1 MGALR
6 ERGGGRDARHA
17 RDGMTQGWRRWVRIW
32 RRTPEADVDAE
43 VRFHLEARVE
53 ELVAAGETPEA
64 ARAHAVE
71 EFGDVARVRT
81 ELVAI
86 DRRMAERRKRAD
98 WWEGVWLDLRHAV
111 RGLVRSPGFTVMVAA
126 TLALGIGVNA
136 VVFSLLDRLFLQPPA
151 GVAHPEQVRRVL
163 VTQHNGRP
171 SGELWHRS
179 VYSYPEVRSVRNAAP
194 AGVTIAA
201 YVDDQVRLGRRG
213 DAPTASAAYV
223 VGDYFGVLGVRP
235 ALGRFFAQDEQDV
248 IGLSPVVVV
257 GRDFWI
263 HHLAGRTD
271 ILGQLLD
278 LGPHRYTIIGVAP
291 DGFRG
296 VSLDAVDLWL
306 PYNTIGSWTGRKA
319 DWYEALGTLSLSIL
333 ARTSSAPQWQRLVA
347 SATNVD
353 RGEFFHDSTAT
364 ASLASLNGAPGRDF
378 HTAEFSISQRL
389 GGVAF
394 IILLIACANVTNLM
408 LVRALGKRRE
418 IAVRLALGVS
428 RRRLVAQFLGEAMVV
443 ATIGGTAA
451 LVVTWWVAGLLRHT
465 LLPGLNWGSRGVST
479 RVMLFAILITLIAGV
494 VVGMLPA
501 VQGSRPELTSALK
514 AGAREGY
521 RVRSRTRSALL
532 ILQAALSVVLLA
544 GAGLFVRSLRHVR
557 AIDIGYDSRQLIFA
571 SAAPLDDDTAR
582 QREIS
587 AALPDLAARLDNLP
601 DVERTALAMVPPM
614 WGFSFED
621 LFIPGRD
628 SLQSVGPFGQPIVSF
643 VSPGYF
649 AATGMRIRR
658 GRGFAASDRPGA
670 EQVVVVNELMAR
682 SYWPKGDA
690 LGSCI
695 MLEQR
700 SAPCRRIVGIVT
712 DAHINQVTEQ
722 PAPAYFVPLAQA
734 PAGNKPGT
742 IIVRARAGQVQA
754 ARVAVIREMKN
765 RLGTDVVPQVIPMEA
780 VLAANFHKWQLGATL
795 FSVAGLL
802 ALVVAAVG
810 IYSTIA
816 YVVGQRRHEIG
827 VRIALGAQGAHV
839 ARVVIAQGVKVVI
852 VGVVIGIA
860 VALALG
866 KLVASLLYGVTAH
879 DPVVLGAVAAV
890 LVIVAIAAC
899 VVPAWRA
906 ARVDPM
912 ETLRAE

>member
-1 MGALR
+1 
-6 ERGGGRDARHA
+6 
-17 RDGMTQGWRRWVRIW
+17 
-32 RRTPEADVDAE
+32 
-43 VRFHLEARVE
+43 
-53 ELVAAGETPEA
+53 
-64 ARAHAVE
+64 
-71 EFGDVARVRT
+71 
-81 ELVAI
+81 
-86 DRRMAERRKRAD
+86 
-98 WWEGVWLDLRHAV
+98 
-111 RGLVRSPGFTVMVAA
+111 
-126 TLALGIGVNA
+126 
-136 VVFSLLDRLFLQPPA
+136 
-151 GVAHPEQVRRVL
+151 
-163 VTQHNGRP
+163 
-171 SGELWHRS
+171 
-179 VYSYPEVRSVRNAAP
+179 
-194 AGVTIAA
+194 
-201 YVDDQVRLGRRG
+201 
-213 DAPTASAAYV
+213 
-223 VGDYFGVLGVRP
+223 
-235 ALGRFFAQDEQDV
+235 
-248 IGLSPVVVV
+248 
-257 GRDFWI
+257 
-263 HHLAGRTD
+263 
-271 ILGQLLD
+271 
-278 LGPHRYTIIGVAP
+278 
-291 DGFRG
+291 
-296 VSLDAVDLWL
+296 
-306 PYNTIGSWTGRKA
+306 
-319 DWYEALGTLSLSIL
+319 
-333 ARTSSAPQWQRLVA
+333 
-347 SATNVD
+347 
-353 RGEFFHDSTAT
+353 
-364 ASLASLNGAPGRDF
+364 
-378 HTAEFSISQRL
+378 
-389 GGVAF
+389 
-394 IILLIACANVTNLM
+394 
-408 LVRALGKRRE
+408 
-418 IAVRLALGVS
+418 
-428 RRRLVAQFLGEAMVV
+428 
-443 ATIGGTAA
+443 
-451 LVVTWWVAGLLRHT
+451 
-465 LLPGLNWGSRGVST
+465 
-479 RVMLFAILITLIAGV
+479 
-494 VVGMLPA
+494 
-501 VQGSRPELTSALK
+501 
-514 AGAREGY
+514 
-521 RVRSRTRSALL
+521 
-532 ILQAALSVVLLA
+532 
-544 GAGLFVRSLRHVR
+544 VRSLRHVR
-557 AIDIGYDSRQLIFA
+557 AIDIGYDSRQLLFA

-899 VVPAWRA
+899 LVPAWRA